1 MVQDD
6 LELIVVGADIEAL
19 FKSKTDGEVAN
30 LCYKAIMKSKIQF
43 SNINYR
49 KAILYIAINM
59 YKTDQRLSPLWR
71 VLPRRTSGGGVHPG
85 VTSSPENEEHW
96 CFPGAELTD
105 HEKRMIVATVV
116 KIRVL
121 LMMNTHINTW
131 DGETFLQTAP

>member
-1 MVQDD
+1 MMKDGIMVRKQRPDTWNGHKLTHARDVDNSMVQDD
-6 LELIVVGADIEAL
+6 LELIVVGADVEAL

-49 KAILYIAINM
+49 KARLYIAINM
-59 YKTDQRLSPLWR
+59 NKTDQRLSPLWR

-96 CFPGAELTD
+96 FFPG
-105 HEKRMIVATVV
+105 RS
-116 KIRVL
+116 
-121 LMMNTHINTW
+121 
-131 DGETFLQTAP
+131 